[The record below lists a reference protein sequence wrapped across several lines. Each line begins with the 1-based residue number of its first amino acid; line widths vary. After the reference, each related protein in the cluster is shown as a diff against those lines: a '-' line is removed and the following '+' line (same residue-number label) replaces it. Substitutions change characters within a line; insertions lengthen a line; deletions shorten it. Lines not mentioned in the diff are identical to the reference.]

1 MIAFA
6 AVSNRDRQQMPV
18 PACAYVG
25 GRKNGWPRQVRRGA
39 SCCVSQALP
48 RHRREATGTGP
59 AGLSPFSQSKSK
71 RGQAG
76 PRTAPDGASPRL
88 WWPSHFNMM
97 SFAAVP
103 NRDRQQVPVPAAA
116 YAGGR
121 RNQKGRLLAGLTTTL
136 TRSPGDWHS
145 LPVPVFDTRFA
156 PCTLNLAARPSHF
169 NMIATAAVPHRDRQ
183 QVPVPACAYASG
195 RRNQKGRLLAGLTTT
210 LTRSPGDWHSL
221 PVPVFDTRFAPCT
234 LNLTARP
241 SHFNMIA
248 SAAVPHRDR
257 QRVPVPACAYAGGRR
272 NQKGRL
278 LAGLT
283 TTWTRS
289 PGDWH
294 SLPVPVF
301 DTRCMHRIR
310 AAWQRGRVTA
320 TCWRT
325 PRSQTGTGSK
335 CQSLPVH
342 PPVDWF

>member
-76 PRTAPDGASPRL
+76 PRTAPGGASPRL
-88 WWPSHFNMM
+88 WWPSHFNMIA
-97 SFAAVP
+97 FAAVP

-183 QVPVPACAYASG
+183 QVPVPACAYA
-195 RRNQKGRLLAGLTTT
+195 
-210 LTRSPGDWHSL
+210 
-221 PVPVFDTRFAPCT
+221 
-234 LNLTARP
+234 
-241 SHFNMIA
+241 
-248 SAAVPHRDR
+248 
-257 QRVPVPACAYAGGRR
+257 GGQR

-310 AAWQRGRVTA
+310 AAWQRRRVTA

-325 PRSQTGTGSK
+325 PRSQAGTGSK
-335 CQSLPVH
+335 CQCLPVH
-342 PPVDWF
+342 MPVDRETKRPAFGRPYHDMDTKPRGLALAACPRF